1 MSIHEVAKR
10 AKVSIATVS
19 RTLHNNPRV
28 NPDTAARVWQAI
40 HDLKYYPNTHARSLA
55 SGRSHLVGLIVSDI
69 TNPFFPELVR
79 GFEELA
85 SARGYDTIIAS
96 TNYQPARIATAVR
109 RMIERKVDGVGIM
122 TSEMDQNLVDEMA
135 NRDVPMVF
143 LDVASPARR
152 ISNLRIDYV
161 GGVNLAVRH
170 LLELGHRRIGF
181 LGGPSELKSARTRH
195 DAFLE
200 CLQNFGII
208 EDERLIEVGN
218 HRIDGGLTAM
228 QRLLKLDPPP
238 TAVLASND
246 LTAIGALRG
255 IRDAGLSSPE
265 DISVVGFDDI
275 ELAEFTEP
283 PLTTV
288 RLSRTEIA
296 EKALDCLLLNMD
308 FGREGGSEVVIGTR
322 LIVRNSTA
330 ALRKRRRA

>member
-1 MSIHEVAKR
+1 MSIHDVAKR

-208 EDERLIEVGN
+208 EDER
-218 HRIDGGLTAM
+218 RGLV
-228 QRLLKLDPPP
+228 D
-238 TAVLASND
+238 
-246 LTAIGALRG
+246 
-255 IRDAGLSSPE
+255 
-265 DISVVGFDDI
+265 
-275 ELAEFTEP
+275 
-283 PLTTV
+283 
-288 RLSRTEIA
+288 
-296 EKALDCLLLNMD
+296 
-308 FGREGGSEVVIGTR
+308 
-322 LIVRNSTA
+322 
-330 ALRKRRRA
+330 RRRPRAGCRVGLRAGVDGKRCKSGIAVGHLLSCLPDRRSLLAAMLMGSRAAVKARRGTSPTSE